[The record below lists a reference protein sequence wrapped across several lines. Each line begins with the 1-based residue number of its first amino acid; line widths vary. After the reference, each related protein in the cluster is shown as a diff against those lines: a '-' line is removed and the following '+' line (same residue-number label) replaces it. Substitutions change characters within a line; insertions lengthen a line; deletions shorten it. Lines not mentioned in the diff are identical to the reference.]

1 MTNADILLL
10 SHKDKTNHSLINHYN
25 LGAVMVGGDGAPD
38 RDGNLRTGDQADD
51 YLNATYESWNNLN
64 RNISKSKVVVADRY
78 EIYLLRGTDSV
89 HGNQH
94 ILGTVIFPHNIN
106 LACTHDSKHFENI
119 GYWTARDT
127 LDSGFNYIFSP
138 CVAIAHNP

>member
-10 SHKDKTNHSLINHYN
+10 SNKGRTNHSLIQYYN
-25 LGAVMVGGDGAPD
+25 LGAVMVGGDGTPD
-38 RDGNLRTGDQADD
+38 RDGNLRNGDQPDD
-51 YLNATYESWNNLN
+51 YKNATYESWLNLN
-64 RNISKSKVVVADRY
+64 RNITNAKILVADKY
-78 EIYLLRGTDSV
+78 EIYLMRGTDSV

-94 ILGTVIFPHNIN
+94 IIGTVIFPHNLN
-106 LACTHDSKHFENI
+106 LASTHDAHHYENI

-127 LDSGFNYIFSP
+127 LESGFNYIFSP